1 MSETDLLWFAAQI
14 NLQRWRFF
22 YARMSIKSRLERL
35 VVEAPRAALDT
46 HQIGLSERI
55 RRFRTTLDA
64 YSRAVVDED
73 LVDAAE

>member
-1 MSETDLLWFAAQI
+1 LIW
-14 NLQRWRFF
+14 
-22 YARMSIKSRLERL
+22 
-35 VVEAPRAALDT
+35 AALDT

-73 LVDAAE
+73 LADAAE